1 MMHFF
6 SKIQW
11 NLYKCLNKS
20 NRLHLK
26 METNEEIDT
35 AIVASLLVKKMKNRK
50 RSMWVKPWLGRKSNL
65 GLHKIL
71 VQELRFEDES
81 K

>member
-1 MMHFF
+1 
-6 SKIQW
+6 
-11 NLYKCLNKS
+11 
-20 NRLHLK
+20 
-26 METNEEIDT
+26 
-35 AIVASLLVKKMKNRK
+35 
-50 RSMWVKPWLGRKSNL
+50 MWVKPWLGRKSNL

>member
-35 AIVASLLVKKMKNRK
+35 AIVASLLVKKNEKQK
-50 RSMWVKPWLGRKSNL
+50 
-65 GLHKIL
+65 KIHVGKTL
-71 VQELRFEDES
+71 VGEE

>member
-1 MMHFF
+1 MPFF

-26 METNEEIDT
+26 METDEEIAT
-35 AIVASLLVKKMKNRK
+35 AIVASLLVKKNEKQK
-50 RSMWVKPWLGRKSNL
+50 
-65 GLHKIL
+65 KIHVSKTL
-71 VQELRFEDES
+71 VGEEN
-81 K
+81 